1 LYRDPGSASGLGRPG
16 RDSALNRPGVT
27 AEMAMAGGR
36 MYAGNPDT
44 VYRQIMDFYEK
55 VGGFG
60 HLIMVGK
67 TGFVTHDEAT
77 KNITLFA
84 REVLPRL
91 RELKPI
97 VVE

>member
-1 LYRDPGSASGLGRPG
+1 
-16 RDSALNRPGVT
+16 LNRAGVT

-44 VYRQIMDFYEK
+44 VYRQIMEFYEK

-60 HLIMVGK
+60 QLIMVGK
-67 TGFVTHDEAT
+67 TGFITHDEAV
-77 KNITLFA
+77 KNITLFSK
-84 REVLPRL
+84 EVLPRL
-91 RELKPI
+91 REIKPV